1 MGLLLKD
8 AQVLD
13 TVGEVVTRASIRID
27 GDRIAAVGQAAPRSG
42 DEVVDCEG
50 RFALPGLMDMHIHL
64 RGFGEKGPMLQDD
77 GARPAPTREQEDR
90 ERRSRLHSYLYCGV
104 TSLYDAGNDPD
115 VMLPLRR
122 AERAGEIVSPRIF
135 CTGSLITCPEGH
147 AWQLG
152 HACQIASLPADL
164 PLLEEFLATDPDV
177 VKITYDEHNWGVRPL
192 IPILSPETLRQIIA
206 FCHERMR
213 RVTVHASS
221 ELRAREAVDAGAD
234 TLAHPVI
241 QSPASDPFV
250 WLLAQRRLPVVSTL
264 AIGERYSRL
273 GKHPEF
279 LDQEPYR
286 TCLSEQEREHLRT
299 VESERQRGDRWA
311 AWMEVMTPVAQENVR
326 RLVEAGGT
334 LVTGTDL
341 SLGPD
346 YLHELELLQDA
357 GIAPWDVLRAATH
370 NGGIFLDRRDQLG
383 DIAPGRVADIV
394 LLDADPSE
402 DVRNVSQIW
411 RVYKGGEQVDR
422 DALDLPGARGARS

>member
-1 MGLLLKD
+1 MALVLKD
-8 AQVLD
+8 ARVLD
-13 TVGEVVTRASIRID
+13 TVGKLVTLASIRIED
-27 GDRIAAVGQAAPRSG
+27 GRIAAVGEASVRGG

-50 RFALPGLMDMHIHL
+50 RFAIPGLMDMHIHL
-64 RGFGEKGPMLQDD
+64 RGSGEKGPMPQDD
-77 GARPAPTREQEDR
+77 GERAPTREQEDR

-115 VMLPLRR
+115 MMLPLRR
-122 AERAGEIVSPRIF
+122 AERAGEILSPRIF
-135 CTGSLITCPEGH
+135 CTGSLLTCPEGH

-152 HACQIASLPADL
+152 HARQISSLPADL
-164 PLLEEFLATDPDV
+164 PILEQFLLSDPDI

-192 IPILSPETLRQIIA
+192 IPILSPQTLRQIIA

-213 RVTVHASS
+213 RVTVHASN

-241 QSPASDPFV
+241 QSPASDAFT
-250 WLLAQRRLPVVSTL
+250 WLLAQRRLPVLSTL

-279 LDQEPYR
+279 LDQEPYV
-286 TCLSEQEREHLRT
+286 TCLSEQERRHLGT

-346 YLHELELLQDA
+346 YLRELELLQDA
-357 GIAPWDVLRAATH
+357 GIEPWDVLRAATH
-370 NGGIFLDRRDQLG
+370 NGGIFLDRANELG
-383 DIAPGRVADIV
+383 DIAPSRAADIV
-394 LLDADPSE
+394 LLDADPTQ
-402 DVRNVSQIW
+402 DVRNVSRIW
-411 RVYKGGEQVDR
+411 RVLKGGEQVDR
-422 DALDLPGARGARS
+422 DALELPGAPAARG